1 MTSKRKLGV
10 FTQEKPD
17 DCVICTEKMNEN
29 NPLNCG
35 HWIHYTCIQKQF
47 KAECPVCRAP
57 LDINVKG
64 SRPSAE
70 PLNLANVLR
79 VAGNVVGDVVE
90 RWFEDNE
97 VRANEVGASEEGEA
111 EEGGDANLVGPQDPV
126 RPLSR
131 AENMLLYR
139 YGFVPRMLF
148 RGVRNEVT
156 DHEVEDH
163 EVGDNEV
170 DDHEVEDHEVEDGPV
185 NEEDYDEENPS
196 GDSVYYD

>member
-1 MTSKRKLGV
+1 MTSKRKIAV

-29 NPLNCG
+29 DPLNCG

-64 SRPSAE
+64 SRPSDE
-70 PLNLANVLR
+70 SLNILR
-79 VAGNVVGDVVE
+79 VVGDVVE
-90 RWFEDNE
+90 RWFDGNDVEGNEVEGNEVEGNEVEGNEVEDNP
-97 VRANEVGASEEGEA
+97 
-111 EEGGDANLVGPQDPV
+111 D
-126 RPLSR
+126 RPLTR
-131 AENMLLYR
+131 VQEVLLYR
-139 YGFVPRMLF
+139 YSFVPRMLF
-148 RGVRNEVT
+148 RVVRHEVT
-156 DHEVEDH
+156 DHNVEDHNVEDHEVEDH
-163 EVGDNEV
+163 EVE
-170 DDHEVEDHEVEDGPV
+170 DHEVEDHEVEDGPV

>member
-1 MTSKRKLGV
+1 MTSKRKIAV

-29 NPLNCG
+29 DPLNCG

-57 LDINVKG
+57 LDIKVKG
-64 SRPSAE
+64 SRPSDE
-70 PLNLANVLR
+70 SLNILR
-79 VAGNVVGDVVE
+79 VVGDVVE
-90 RWFEDNE
+90 RWFDGNDVEGNEVEGNEVEGNDVEDNE
-97 VRANEVGASEEGEA
+97 VEDNEVEGNAVEENP
-111 EEGGDANLVGPQDPV
+111 D
-126 RPLSR
+126 RPLTR
-131 AENMLLYR
+131 VQEVLLYR

-156 DHEVEDH
+156 DHEVTDHEVEDH
-163 EVGDNEV
+163 EVT
-170 DDHEVEDHEVEDGPV
+170 DHEVEDGPV